1 MNDGF
6 SDLLIAVMWHNS
18 FNFTNQ
24 IAGNNSLSPIAV
36 RVGLIEQADVLTT
49 L

>member
-6 SDLLIAVMWHNS
+6 SDLLIAVIWHNS

-24 IAGNNSLSPIAV
+24 NAGNNSLSVIAV
-36 RVGLIEQADVLTT
+36 CVGLIQQAHVLTT
-49 L
+49 F